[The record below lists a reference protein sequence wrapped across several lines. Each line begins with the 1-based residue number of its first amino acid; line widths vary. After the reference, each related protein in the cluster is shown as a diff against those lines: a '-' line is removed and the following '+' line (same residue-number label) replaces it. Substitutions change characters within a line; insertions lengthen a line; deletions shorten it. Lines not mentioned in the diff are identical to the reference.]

1 MRTKE
6 KISERAQ
13 TYWETLKHGDTI
25 DAEQLFDVAKQRKD
39 LNQDIKHIRSF
50 LTRKFNDG
58 LAFLITGQSPP
69 TYRKLEKK
77 PSIIQFCMMTF
88 NSLPM
93 GEKITTVSFK
103 NRLPLKY
110 QNKSRSVQNFL
121 HRAKMSGALVNE
133 LGDRTSSRGR
143 VITACKK
150 APIIKLPPMGKIEH
164 KKQVQ
169 MPIPEPEVAE
179 TETKINPEEMASKI
193 FDMKASDAGIAIFQT
208 LYKLMEEN
216 ESQSETIKALE
227 EKVKHYLRKTVDL
240 KKTLD
245 EYQKKDKTF
254 AELHGQK
261 GRE

>member
-6 KISERAQ
+6 KITDRAQ

-25 DAEQLFDVAKQRKD
+25 DADQLFEVSKQRKD
-39 LNQDIKHIRSF
+39 LNQDIRHIRSF

-69 TYRKLEKK
+69 TYRKLEER

-93 GEKITTVSFK
+93 DEKITTVSFK

-110 QNKSRSVQNFL
+110 QGKDRSIQNFL
-121 HRAKMSGALVNE
+121 HRAKISGALVNE
-133 LGDRTSSRGR
+133 VGDRASSRGR
-143 VITACKK
+143 VVTACKK
-150 APIIKLPPMGKIEH
+150 APIIKLPPMGKIGH

-169 MPIPEPEVAE
+169 MPIPEPDVKTVA
-179 TETKINPEEMASKI
+179 KITPEEMASKI
-193 FDMKASDAGIAIFQT
+193 FDMKASDAGIAIFET

-216 ESQSETIKALE
+216 ENQQRIINSLNKGAEY
-227 EKVKHYLRKTVDL
+227 YLRKN
-240 KKTLD
+240 K
-245 EYQKKDKTF
+245 
-254 AELHGQK
+254 ELITSN
-261 GRE
+261 EE